1 MDHMCVEPRFEL
13 ARAFDD
19 INEFFSNRIGRE
31 DLPLK

>member
-19 INEFFSNRIGRE
+19 VNEFFSNRIGRKV
-31 DLPLK
+31 LSLK